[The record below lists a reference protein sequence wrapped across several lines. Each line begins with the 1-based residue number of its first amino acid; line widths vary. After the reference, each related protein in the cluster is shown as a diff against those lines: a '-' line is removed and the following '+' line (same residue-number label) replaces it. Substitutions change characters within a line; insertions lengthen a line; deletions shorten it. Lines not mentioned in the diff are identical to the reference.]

1 MPDFVE
7 LPRPWRLVRSI
18 FWSLAEAAGLPLAA
32 YLAGDAIAGS
42 SAGLLAGLATAWLV
56 VAARKLIT
64 GKVPGLL
71 LISAI
76 ALCLQT
82 ALVFATGQEWIYLL
96 QFPLAK
102 LVLSLL
108 FARSAPTEQPLIGR
122 MAAEMTCLR
131 HNCAKNTG
139 LHRYFKGATWL
150 WAGIF
155 ALLAVVFAPLVATEP
170 IPVFLLASTG
180 IYLVVIGTG
189 AAVSA
194 WWFFAVLRRQ
204 GMRLSFT
211 AA

>member
-1 MPDFVE
+1 
-7 LPRPWRLVRSI
+7 
-18 FWSLAEAAGLPLAA
+18 
-32 YLAGDAIAGS
+32 
-42 SAGLLAGLATAWLV
+42 
-56 VAARKLIT
+56 
-64 GKVPGLL
+64 
-71 LISAI
+71 
-76 ALCLQT
+76 
-82 ALVFATGQEWIYLL
+82 
-96 QFPLAK
+96 
-102 LVLSLL
+102 
-108 FARSAPTEQPLIGR
+108 

-131 HNCAKNTG
+131 HNCARDTG